1 MTKFKKMSRQNQKL
15 LHWLIDCYAFH
26 LASVDITNKRAS
38 EKIKLKGKPYWDFK
52 AKEDLKKIFLRAKG
66 DGFKDYKLSD
76 RLKKRVYDGVSFVEG
91 KHIPSDN
98 KAQLLFEDLEEFV
111 VTEFQNIS
119 MILEGT
125 FSLALKL
132 MSNDNAIAFTE
143 FLYEFFIDNSIPM
156 WLEIEELF
164 KKDNWRKYVYMHFK
178 HNQCLICKQYADNVH
193 HVYKVA
199 RAGGRKH
206 DKYYHERMPLCSRHH
221 SEVESIGELTF
232 NKKYHLQGGIELTE
246 EEYNSI
252 KHKYK
257 GHFKEAEQNYK
268 KDKEQENE

>member
-38 EKIKLKGKPYWDFK
+38 EKIKLKGKLYWDFK
-52 AKEDLKKIFLRAKG
+52 AKEDLKKIFLRVKG

-76 RLKKRVYDGVSFVEG
+76 RLKKRVYDGVEFVEG
-91 KHIPSDN
+91 EHIPVDN

-199 RAGGRKH
+199 RVGGRKH
-206 DKYYHERMPLCSRHH
+206 DKYYYERMPLCSRHH
-221 SEVESIGELTF
+221 NEVESIGEFTF
-232 NKKYHLQGGIELTE
+232 NKKYHLQGGIKLTE

-252 KHKYK
+252 KNKYK